1 MAGGYISLVLS
12 ESNVNTANNTSVVTA
27 ELYYYGNGVSWSNDR
42 QPYRIVIDGTAYSGR
57 SSFSTSTSAQ
67 LLGTASKTVTHND
80 NGAKTVAVSASFATD
95 VSLGT
100 LTTSRNITLTTI
112 SRLSSLSV
120 GNGTLGIAQTLTI
133 SEPTSSNNHKIKYTC
148 GSEEGYILGSAS
160 ATSTSNIVR
169 WTPPVSLAA
178 QNTKGTSVAATIT
191 LYTFNSNGA
200 SVGSK
205 SYSITLAI
213 PASVKPT
220 LTIDVS
226 DPTGYKDTYGNYVQG
241 KSKIK
246 VIPTATIAQGASIV
260 EYEYVIGGTQYKGDT
275 VETSA
280 ISQSG
285 SITVKVKATDTRGR
299 YAEVEQTVT
308 VLAYSAPSLEITRV
322 ERTNAV
328 GVPKKDGAYLTAYF
342 NASIISLSSL
352 NKATLKVKTKKKT
365 DASWG
370 TETTIVSEVS
380 DYSVT
385 GGEYTFVADTASSYD
400 IMMTLSDSFNVPVQ
414 RTATGSS
421 CTKVFSVF
429 SEGKGFAVGKVAE
442 KENTFEVGWDTD
454 LRRALNVDGN
464 LSIGGAVYD
473 SFNTLIGNGLATYTG
488 TGGDAI
494 DPNTTNE
501 HLIVTNKNTPMGG
514 TYLMYIFTAFHET
527 KSGVRAQFAF
537 PYNHIG
543 SMYHRYYA
551 DGAWSEWR
559 RHINADEL
567 GDYIVEQGTS
577 GIWTYRKWNSGIG
590 EYWGREQSFT
600 LETGWHKSPAAPF
613 TIVNLEKSVATVTNW
628 YGTDNNRGA
637 RSNIITVGG
646 LYEDGS
652 ISIYDRNYNGTLG
665 TGYRAYYYDV
675 KAYWK

>member
-1 MAGGYISLVLS
+1 MAGGYISLELS

-27 ELYYYGNGVSWSNDR
+27 KLYYYGNGVSWSNDR
-42 QPYRIVIDGTAYSGR
+42 QPYRIIIDGTAYSGT

-80 NGAKTVAVSASFATD
+80 NGAKTVAVSASFTTG

-133 SEPTSSNNHKIKYTC
+133 SEPTSSNNHKITYTC
-148 GSEEGYILGSAS
+148 GSKEGYILGSAS
-160 ATSTSNIVR
+160 ATSTSNSVR

-191 LYTFNSNGA
+191 LYTYNGNGA
-200 SVGSK
+200 YVGSK

-299 YAEVEQTVT
+299 YAEVEQIVT

-322 ERTNAV
+322 ERTDAV
-328 GVPKKDGAYLTAYF
+328 GEPKKDGTFLTVYF

-352 NKATLKVKTKKKT
+352 NKATLKVKKKKKT
-365 DASWG
+365 DTSW
-370 TETTIVSEVS
+370 TPETAIVSEVS

-385 GGEYTFVADTASSYD
+385 GGKYTFMAAPASSYD
-400 IMMTLSDSFNVPVQ
+400 VMMTLSDSFNVPVQ

-442 KENTFEVGWDTD
+442 KENTFEVGWNAQFNNDV
-454 LRRALNVDGN
+454 NINEVN
-464 LSIGGAVYD
+464 FKPSD
-473 SFNTLIGNGLATYTG
+473 SFKEHWAAILNGETPSGTNPLLDLIHPVGSIYWSTNITSPETLFGGTWEQIKDTFILAAGDSYSAG
-488 TGGDAI
+488 STGGEA
-494 DPNTTNE
+494 
-501 HLIVTNKNTPMGG
+501 
-514 TYLMYIFTAFHET
+514 
-527 KSGVRAQFAF
+527 
-537 PYNHIG
+537 NHTLTI
-543 SMYHRYYA
+543 
-551 DGAWSEWR
+551 
-559 RHINADEL
+559 DEL
-567 GDYIVEQGTS
+567 PSHRHYLKYGNVYIGYLNSNAAQSNNNALYKYNVSRGDALY
-577 GIWTYRKWNSGIG
+577 G
-590 EYWGREQSFT
+590 E
-600 LETGWHKSPAAPF
+600 
-613 TIVNLEKSVATVTNW
+613 
-628 YGTDNNRGA
+628 D
-637 RSNIITVGG
+637 VGG
-646 LYEDGS
+646 GKAHNNMPPYLV
-652 ISIYDRNYNGTLG
+652 
-665 TGYRAYYYDV
+665 AYC
-675 KAYWK
+675 WKRTA

>member
-1 MAGGYISLVLS
+1 MAGGYISLELS

-27 ELYYYGNGVSWSNDR
+27 NLYYYGNGVSWSNDR

-80 NGAKTVAVSASFATD
+80 NGAKTVSVSASFATD

-133 SEPTSSNNHKIKYTC
+133 SEPTSSNNHKITYTC
-148 GSEEGYILGSAS
+148 GSIEGYILGSAS
-160 ATSTSNIVR
+160 ATSTSNSVS
-169 WTPPVSLAA
+169 WTPPVPLAK

-191 LYTFNSNGA
+191 LYTYNGNGA
-200 SVGSK
+200 YVGSK

-213 PASVKPT
+213 PEKVKPT

-246 VIPTATIAQGASIV
+246 VIPTAKIAQGASIV

-299 YAEVEQTVT
+299 YAEVEQIVT

-322 ERTNAV
+322 ERTDSS
-328 GVPKKDGAYLTAYF
+328 GVSNKNGAYLTAYF

-365 DASWG
+365 NTSWG
-370 TETTIVSEVS
+370 TEATIVSEVS

-385 GGEYTFVADTASSYD
+385 GGEYTFAADTASSYD

-442 KENTFEVGWDTD
+442 KENTFEVGWNAQFNNDVNINEVNFKPSDSFKEHWAAILNGETPSGTNPLLDLIHPVGSIYWSTNITSPETLFGGTWEQIKDTFILAAGDSYSAGSTGGEANHTLVTNEIPAHYHNVREYGNSTCVYTNSKSTSTSGNIFVKKLTGENGYLSSVSDTD
-454 LRRALNVDGN
+454 IYRLR
-464 LSIGGAVYD
+464 
-473 SFNTLIGNGLATYTG
+473 
-488 TGGDAI
+488 
-494 DPNTTNE
+494 
-501 HLIVTNKNTPMGG
+501 
-514 TYLMYIFTAFHET
+514 TA
-527 KSGVRAQFAF
+527 
-537 PYNHIG
+537 
-543 SMYHRYYA
+543 
-551 DGAWSEWR
+551 D
-559 RHINADEL
+559 
-567 GDYIVEQGTS
+567 
-577 GIWTYRKWNSGIG
+577 
-590 EYWGREQSFT
+590 
-600 LETGWHKSPAAPF
+600 
-613 TIVNLEKSVATVTNW
+613 
-628 YGTDNNRGA
+628 
-637 RSNIITVGG
+637 VGG
-646 LYEDGS
+646 GKAHNNMPPYLV
-652 ISIYDRNYNGTLG
+652 
-665 TGYRAYYYDV
+665 AYC
-675 KAYWK
+675 WKRTA

>member
-1 MAGGYISLVLS
+1 MAGGYISLALS

-27 ELYYYGNGVSWSNDR
+27 KLYYYGNGVSWSNDR
-42 QPYRIVIDGTAYSGR
+42 QPYRIVIDGTTYSGR

-80 NGAKTVAVSASFATD
+80 NGAKTVTVSASFATD

-100 LTTSRNITLTTI
+100 LTTSGNITLTTI

-120 GNGTLGIAQTLTI
+120 SNGTLGIAQTLTI

-148 GSEEGYILGSAS
+148 GSKEGYILGSAS
-160 ATSTSNIVR
+160 ATSTSNSVR
-169 WTPPVSLAA
+169 WTPPISLAA

-191 LYTFNSNGA
+191 LYTFNGNGA

-246 VIPTATIAQGASIV
+246 VIPTATIAQGAPIV

-299 YAEVEQTVT
+299 YAEVEQIVT

-322 ERTNAV
+322 ERTDSS
-328 GVPKKDGAYLTAYF
+328 GVSSKNGAYLTVYF

-365 DASWG
+365 NTSWG
-370 TETTIVSEVS
+370 TEATIASEVS

-385 GGEYTFVADTASSYD
+385 GGNYTFAADTASSYD
-400 IMMTLSDSFNVPVQ
+400 VMMTLSDSFNVPVQ

-442 KENTFEVGWDTD
+442 KENTFEVGWNAQFNNDV
-454 LRRALNVDGN
+454 NINEVN
-464 LSIGGAVYD
+464 FKPSD
-473 SFNTLIGNGLATYTG
+473 SFKEHWAAILNGETPSGTNPLLDLIHPVGSIYWSTKITSPETLFGGTWEQIKDTFILAAGDSYSAG
-488 TGGDAI
+488 STGGEANHTLTIDELPSHRHYLKYGSVYIGYLNSNAAQSNGNALYKYNVSRGDALYGE
-494 DPNTTNE
+494 D
-501 HLIVTNKNTPMGG
+501 MGG
-514 TYLMYIFTAFHET
+514 NQPHNNMPPYLVAYCWKRTA
-527 KSGVRAQFAF
+527 
-537 PYNHIG
+537 
-543 SMYHRYYA
+543 
-551 DGAWSEWR
+551 
-559 RHINADEL
+559 
-567 GDYIVEQGTS
+567 
-577 GIWTYRKWNSGIG
+577 
-590 EYWGREQSFT
+590 
-600 LETGWHKSPAAPF
+600 
-613 TIVNLEKSVATVTNW
+613 
-628 YGTDNNRGA
+628 
-637 RSNIITVGG
+637 
-646 LYEDGS
+646 
-652 ISIYDRNYNGTLG
+652 
-665 TGYRAYYYDV
+665 
-675 KAYWK
+675 

>member
-1 MAGGYISLVLS
+1 MAGGYISLALS

-27 ELYYYGNGVSWSNDR
+27 KLYYYGNGVSWSNDR
-42 QPYRIVIDGTAYSGR
+42 QPYRIVIDGTTYSGT

-80 NGAKTVAVSASFATD
+80 NGAKTVTVSASFATD

-100 LTTSRNITLTTI
+100 LTTSGNITLTTI

-133 SEPTSSNNHKIKYTC
+133 SEPTSSNNHKITYTC
-148 GSEEGYILGSAS
+148 GSIEGYILGSAS
-160 ATSTSNIVR
+160 ATSTSNSVS
-169 WTPPVSLAA
+169 WTPPVPLAK

-191 LYTFNSNGA
+191 LYTYNGNGVY
-200 SVGSK
+200 VGSK

-213 PASVKPT
+213 PEKVKPT

-226 DPTGYKDTYGNYVQG
+226 DPTGYKDTYGNYIQG

-299 YAEVEQTVT
+299 YAEVEQIVT

-322 ERTNAV
+322 ERTDSS
-328 GVPKKDGAYLTAYF
+328 GVPRKDGAYLTAYF

-365 DASWG
+365 NASWG
-370 TETTIVSEVS
+370 TEATIVSEVS

-385 GGEYTFVADTASSYD
+385 GGNYTFAADTASSYD
-400 IMMTLSDSFNVPVQ
+400 VMMTLSDSFNVPVQ
-414 RTATGSS
+414 RMATGSS

-442 KENTFEVGWDTD
+442 KENTFEVGWNAQFNNDV
-454 LRRALNVDGN
+454 NINEVN
-464 LSIGGAVYD
+464 FKPSD
-473 SFNTLIGNGLATYTG
+473 SFKEHWAAILNGETPSGTNPLLDLIHPVGSIYWSTNITSPETLFGGTWEQIKDTFILAAGDSYSAG
-488 TGGDAI
+488 STGGEANHTLTINELPSHRHYLKYGNVYIGYLNSNAAQSNNNALYKYNVSRGDA
-494 DPNTTNE
+494 
-501 HLIVTNKNTPMGG
+501 L
-514 TYLMYIFTAFHET
+514 Y
-527 KSGVRAQFAF
+527 
-537 PYNHIG
+537 
-543 SMYHRYYA
+543 
-551 DGAWSEWR
+551 
-559 RHINADEL
+559 
-567 GDYIVEQGTS
+567 
-577 GIWTYRKWNSGIG
+577 G
-590 EYWGREQSFT
+590 E
-600 LETGWHKSPAAPF
+600 
-613 TIVNLEKSVATVTNW
+613 
-628 YGTDNNRGA
+628 D
-637 RSNIITVGG
+637 VGG
-646 LYEDGS
+646 GKAHNNMPPYLV
-652 ISIYDRNYNGTLG
+652 
-665 TGYRAYYYDV
+665 AYC
-675 KAYWK
+675 WKRTA

>member
-1 MAGGYISLVLS
+1 MAGGYISLELS
-12 ESNVNTANNTSVVTA
+12 ESNVDTANNTSVVTA
-27 ELYYYGNGVSWSNDR
+27 KLYYYGNGVSWSNDR
-42 QPYRIVIDGTAYSGR
+42 QPYSIVIDGTTYSGR

-80 NGAKTVAVSASFATD
+80 NGAKTVSVSASFATD

-133 SEPTSSNNHKIKYTC
+133 SEPTSSNNHKITYTC
-148 GSEEGYILGSAS
+148 GSIEGYILGSAS
-160 ATSTSNIVR
+160 ATSTSNSVR

-178 QNTKGTSVAATIT
+178 QNTKGTSVTATIT
-191 LYTFNSNGA
+191 LYTYNGNGA
-200 SVGSK
+200 YVGSK

-246 VIPTATIAQGASIV
+246 VIPTAKIAQGASIV

-299 YAEVEQTVT
+299 YAEVEQIVT

-322 ERTNAV
+322 ERTDSS
-328 GVPKKDGAYLTAYF
+328 GVSNKNGAYLTAYF

-365 DASWG
+365 NTSWG
-370 TETTIVSEVS
+370 TEATIVSEVS

-385 GGEYTFVADTASSYD
+385 GGEYTFAADTASSYD
-400 IMMTLSDSFNVPVQ
+400 VMMTLSDSFNVPVQ

-442 KENTFEVGWDTD
+442 KENTFEVGWDAQFNND
-454 LRRALNVDGN
+454 VNINEVN
-464 LSIGGAVYD
+464 FKPSD
-473 SFNTLIGNGLATYTG
+473 SFKEHWAAILNGETPSGTNPLLDLIHPVGSIYWSTNITSPETLFGGTWEQIKDTFILAAGDSYSAG
-488 TGGDAI
+488 STGGEA
-494 DPNTTNE
+494 
-501 HLIVTNKNTPMGG
+501 
-514 TYLMYIFTAFHET
+514 
-527 KSGVRAQFAF
+527 
-537 PYNHIG
+537 NHTLTI
-543 SMYHRYYA
+543 
-551 DGAWSEWR
+551 
-559 RHINADEL
+559 DEL
-567 GDYIVEQGTS
+567 PSHRHYLKYGNVYIG
-577 GIWTYRKWNSGIG
+577 YLNSNAAQSNNQALYKYNVSREDALYG
-590 EYWGREQSFT
+590 E
-600 LETGWHKSPAAPF
+600 
-613 TIVNLEKSVATVTNW
+613 
-628 YGTDNNRGA
+628 D
-637 RSNIITVGG
+637 VGG
-646 LYEDGS
+646 GKAHNNMPPYLV
-652 ISIYDRNYNGTLG
+652 
-665 TGYRAYYYDV
+665 AYC
-675 KAYWK
+675 WKRTA

>member
-1 MAGGYISLVLS
+1 MAGGYISLALS

-27 ELYYYGNGVSWSNDR
+27 KLYYYGNGVSWSNDR
-42 QPYRIVIDGTAYSGR
+42 QPYRIVIDGTTYSGT

-80 NGAKTVAVSASFATD
+80 NGAKTVTVSASFATD

-100 LTTSRNITLTTI
+100 LTTSGNITLTTI

-160 ATSTSNIVR
+160 ATSTSNSVR

-191 LYTFNSNGA
+191 LYTYNGNGA
-200 SVGSK
+200 YVGSK

-299 YAEVEQTVT
+299 YAEVEQIIT

-322 ERTNAV
+322 ERTDSS
-328 GVPKKDGAYLTAYF
+328 GVSSKNGAYLTAYF

-365 DASWG
+365 NTSWG
-370 TETTIVSEVS
+370 TEATIASEVS

-385 GGEYTFVADTASSYD
+385 GGNYTFAADTASSYD

-442 KENTFEVGWDTD
+442 KENTFEVGWNAQFNNDVNINEVNFKPSDSFKEHWAAILNGETPSGTNPLLDLIHPVGSIYWSTNITSPETLFGGTWEQIKDTFILAAGDSYSAGSTGGEANHTLVTNEIPAHYHNMREYGNTFYMYTNSKSTSTSGNIFVKKLTGENGFLSSASDTD
-454 LRRALNVDGN
+454 
-464 LSIGGAVYD
+464 
-473 SFNTLIGNGLATYTG
+473 
-488 TGGDAI
+488 
-494 DPNTTNE
+494 
-501 HLIVTNKNTPMGG
+501 
-514 TYLMYIFTAFHET
+514 
-527 KSGVRAQFAF
+527 
-537 PYNHIG
+537 
-543 SMYHRYYA
+543 
-551 DGAWSEWR
+551 
-559 RHINADEL
+559 
-567 GDYIVEQGTS
+567 
-577 GIWTYRKWNSGIG
+577 TYRL
-590 EYWGREQSFT
+590 R
-600 LETGWHKSPAAPF
+600 
-613 TIVNLEKSVATVTNW
+613 TN
-628 YGTDNNRGA
+628 D
-637 RSNIITVGG
+637 VGG
-646 LYEDGS
+646 GKAHNNMPPYLV
-652 ISIYDRNYNGTLG
+652 
-665 TGYRAYYYDV
+665 AYC
-675 KAYWK
+675 WKRTA

>member
-1 MAGGYISLVLS
+1 MAGGYISLELS

-27 ELYYYGNGVSWSNDR
+27 NLYYYGNGVSWSNDR
-42 QPYRIVIDGTAYSGR
+42 QPYRIIIDGTAYSGR

-80 NGAKTVAVSASFATD
+80 NGAKTVSVSASFATD

-133 SEPTSSNNHKIKYTC
+133 SEPTSSNNHKITYTC
-148 GSEEGYILGSAS
+148 GSIEGYILGSAS
-160 ATSTSNIVR
+160 ATSTSNSVS
-169 WTPPVSLAA
+169 WKPPVPLAK

-191 LYTFNSNGA
+191 LYTYNGNGVY
-200 SVGSK
+200 VGSK

-213 PASVKPT
+213 PESVKPT

-246 VIPTATIAQGASIV
+246 VTPTAKIAQGASIV
-260 EYEYVIGGTQYKGDT
+260 EYEYVIGGTQYKGNT

-299 YAEVEQTVT
+299 YAEVEQIVT

-322 ERTNAV
+322 ERTDSS
-328 GVPKKDGAYLTAYF
+328 GVPRKDGAYLTAYF

-365 DASWG
+365 NVSWG
-370 TETTIVSEVS
+370 TEATIVSEVS

-385 GGEYTFVADTASSYD
+385 GGEYTFAADTASSYD

-442 KENTFEVGWDTD
+442 KENTFEVGWDAQFNND
-454 LRRALNVDGN
+454 VNINEVN
-464 LSIGGAVYD
+464 FKPSD
-473 SFNTLIGNGLATYTG
+473 SFKEHWAAILNGETPSGTNPLLDLIHPVGSIYWSTNITSPETLFGGTWEQIKDTFILAAGDSYSAG
-488 TGGDAI
+488 STGGEA
-494 DPNTTNE
+494 
-501 HLIVTNKNTPMGG
+501 
-514 TYLMYIFTAFHET
+514 
-527 KSGVRAQFAF
+527 
-537 PYNHIG
+537 NHTLTI
-543 SMYHRYYA
+543 
-551 DGAWSEWR
+551 
-559 RHINADEL
+559 DEL
-567 GDYIVEQGTS
+567 PSHRHYLKYGNVYIGYLNSNAAQSNNNALYKYNVSRGDALY
-577 GIWTYRKWNSGIG
+577 G
-590 EYWGREQSFT
+590 E
-600 LETGWHKSPAAPF
+600 
-613 TIVNLEKSVATVTNW
+613 
-628 YGTDNNRGA
+628 D
-637 RSNIITVGG
+637 VGG
-646 LYEDGS
+646 GKAHNNMPPYLV
-652 ISIYDRNYNGTLG
+652 
-665 TGYRAYYYDV
+665 AYC
-675 KAYWK
+675 WKRTA

>member
-1 MAGGYISLVLS
+1 MAGGYISLELS

-27 ELYYYGNGVSWSNDR
+27 NLYYYGNGVSWSNDR
-42 QPYRIVIDGTAYSGR
+42 QPYRIIIDGTAYSGR

-80 NGAKTVAVSASFATD
+80 NGAKTVSVSASFATD

-133 SEPTSSNNHKIKYTC
+133 SEPTSSNNHKITYTC
-148 GSEEGYILGSAS
+148 GSIEGYILGSAS
-160 ATSTSNIVR
+160 ATSTSNSVS
-169 WTPPVSLAA
+169 WKPPVSLAK

-191 LYTFNSNGA
+191 LYTYNGNGVY
-200 SVGSK
+200 VGSK
-205 SYSITLAI
+205 SYSITLTI

-299 YAEVEQTVT
+299 YAEVEQIVT

-322 ERTNAV
+322 ERTDSS
-328 GVPKKDGAYLTAYF
+328 GVSSKDGKFLTVYF

-352 NKATLKVKTKKKT
+352 NKATLKVKKKKKT
-365 DASWG
+365 DTSWIP
-370 TETTIVSEVS
+370 EVTIVSEVS

-385 GGEYTFVADTASSYD
+385 GGKYTFLAAPTSSYD
-400 IMMTLSDSFNVPVQ
+400 VMMTLSDSFNVPVQ

-421 CTKVFSVF
+421 CTKIFSVF

-442 KENTFEVGWDTD
+442 KENTFEVGWNAQFNNDV
-454 LRRALNVDGN
+454 NINEVN
-464 LSIGGAVYD
+464 FKPSD
-473 SFNTLIGNGLATYTG
+473 SFKEHWAAILNGETPSGTNPLLDLIHPVGSIYWSTNITSPETLFGGTWEQIKDTFILAAGDSYSAG
-488 TGGDAI
+488 STGGEA
-494 DPNTTNE
+494 
-501 HLIVTNKNTPMGG
+501 
-514 TYLMYIFTAFHET
+514 
-527 KSGVRAQFAF
+527 
-537 PYNHIG
+537 NHTLTI
-543 SMYHRYYA
+543 
-551 DGAWSEWR
+551 
-559 RHINADEL
+559 DEL
-567 GDYIVEQGTS
+567 PSHRHYLKYGNVYIGYLNSNAAQSNNNALYKYNVSRGDALY
-577 GIWTYRKWNSGIG
+577 G
-590 EYWGREQSFT
+590 E
-600 LETGWHKSPAAPF
+600 
-613 TIVNLEKSVATVTNW
+613 
-628 YGTDNNRGA
+628 D
-637 RSNIITVGG
+637 VGG
-646 LYEDGS
+646 GKAHNNMPPYLV
-652 ISIYDRNYNGTLG
+652 
-665 TGYRAYYYDV
+665 AYC
-675 KAYWK
+675 WKRTA

>member
-27 ELYYYGNGVSWSNDR
+27 KLYYYGNGVSWSNDR
-42 QPYRIVIDGTAYSGR
+42 QPYRIIIDGTTYSGT

-80 NGAKTVAVSASFATD
+80 NGAKTVTVSASFATD

-100 LTTSRNITLTTI
+100 LTTSSNITLTTI

-133 SEPTSSNNHKIKYTC
+133 SEPTSSNNHKITYTC
-148 GSEEGYILGSAS
+148 GSKEGYILGSAS
-160 ATSTSNIVR
+160 ATSTSNSVR
-169 WTPPVSLAA
+169 WTPPISLAA
-178 QNTKGTSVAATIT
+178 QNTKGTSVTATIT
-191 LYTFNSNGA
+191 LYTYNGNGA
-200 SVGSK
+200 YVGSK

-226 DPTGYKDTYGNYVQG
+226 DPTGYKETYGNYVQG

-299 YAEVEQTVT
+299 YAEVEQIVT

-328 GVPKKDGAYLTAYF
+328 GEPKKDGTYLTVYF

-352 NKATLKVKTKKKT
+352 NKATLKVKKKKKT
-365 DASWG
+365 DTSWIP
-370 TETTIVSEVS
+370 EVTIVSEVS
-380 DYSVT
+380 DYSTT
-385 GGEYTFVADTASSYD
+385 GGKYTFIADPASSYD
-400 IMMTLSDSFNVPVQ
+400 VMMTLSDSFNVPVQ

-442 KENTFEVGWDTD
+442 KENTFEVGWDAQFNND
-454 LRRALNVDGN
+454 VNINEVN
-464 LSIGGAVYD
+464 FKPSD
-473 SFNTLIGNGLATYTG
+473 SFKEHWAAILNGETPSGTNPLLDLIHPVGSIYWSTNITSPETLFGGTWEQIKDTFILAAGDSYSAG
-488 TGGDAI
+488 STGGEA
-494 DPNTTNE
+494 
-501 HLIVTNKNTPMGG
+501 
-514 TYLMYIFTAFHET
+514 
-527 KSGVRAQFAF
+527 
-537 PYNHIG
+537 NHTLTI
-543 SMYHRYYA
+543 
-551 DGAWSEWR
+551 
-559 RHINADEL
+559 DEL
-567 GDYIVEQGTS
+567 PSHRHYLKYGNVYIGYLNSNAAQSNNNALYKYNVSRGDALY
-577 GIWTYRKWNSGIG
+577 G
-590 EYWGREQSFT
+590 E
-600 LETGWHKSPAAPF
+600 
-613 TIVNLEKSVATVTNW
+613 
-628 YGTDNNRGA
+628 D
-637 RSNIITVGG
+637 VGG
-646 LYEDGS
+646 GKAHNNMPPYLV
-652 ISIYDRNYNGTLG
+652 
-665 TGYRAYYYDV
+665 AYC
-675 KAYWK
+675 WKRTA

>member
-27 ELYYYGNGVSWSNDR
+27 NLYYYGNGVSWSNDR
-42 QPYRIVIDGTAYSGR
+42 QPYRIVIDGTTYSGT

-80 NGAKTVAVSASFATD
+80 NGAKTVTVSASFATD

-100 LTTSRNITLTTI
+100 LTTSSNITLTTI

-148 GSEEGYILGSAS
+148 GSKEGYILGSSS
-160 ATSTSNIVR
+160 ATSTSNSVS
-169 WTPPVSLAA
+169 WKPPLFLAA

-191 LYTFNSNGA
+191 LYTYNGNGA
-200 SVGSK
+200 YVGSK

-226 DPTGYKDTYGNYVQG
+226 DPTGYKETYGNYVQG

-299 YAEVEQTVT
+299 YAEVEQIFT

-322 ERTNAV
+322 ERTDSS
-328 GVPKKDGAYLTAYF
+328 GVSNKNGAYLTAYF

-365 DASWG
+365 NTSWG
-370 TETTIVSEVS
+370 AEVTIASEVS

-385 GGEYTFVADTASSYD
+385 GGKYTFAADTASSYD
-400 IMMTLSDSFNVPVQ
+400 VMMTLSDSFNVPVQ
-414 RTATGSS
+414 RMAAGSS

-442 KENTFEVGWDTD
+442 KENTFEVGWNAQFNNDV
-454 LRRALNVDGN
+454 NINEVN
-464 LSIGGAVYD
+464 FKPSD
-473 SFNTLIGNGLATYTG
+473 SFKEHWAAILNGETPSGTNPLLDLIHPVGSIYWSTNITSPETLFGGTWEQIKDTFILAAGDSYSAG
-488 TGGDAI
+488 STGGEANHTLTIDELPSHRHRLKYGNVYIGYLNSNAAQSNGNALYKYNVSREDALYGE
-494 DPNTTNE
+494 D
-501 HLIVTNKNTPMGG
+501 MGG
-514 TYLMYIFTAFHET
+514 NQPHNNMPPYLVAYCWKRTA
-527 KSGVRAQFAF
+527 
-537 PYNHIG
+537 
-543 SMYHRYYA
+543 
-551 DGAWSEWR
+551 
-559 RHINADEL
+559 
-567 GDYIVEQGTS
+567 
-577 GIWTYRKWNSGIG
+577 
-590 EYWGREQSFT
+590 
-600 LETGWHKSPAAPF
+600 
-613 TIVNLEKSVATVTNW
+613 
-628 YGTDNNRGA
+628 
-637 RSNIITVGG
+637 
-646 LYEDGS
+646 
-652 ISIYDRNYNGTLG
+652 
-665 TGYRAYYYDV
+665 
-675 KAYWK
+675 

>member
-1 MAGGYISLVLS
+1 MAGGYISLALS

-27 ELYYYGNGVSWSNDR
+27 KLYYYGNGVSWSNDR
-42 QPYRIVIDGTAYSGR
+42 QPYRIIIDGTTYSGT

-80 NGAKTVAVSASFATD
+80 NGAKTVTVSASFATD

-100 LTTSRNITLTTI
+100 LTTSSNITLTTI

-160 ATSTSNIVR
+160 ATSTSNSVS
-169 WTPPVSLAA
+169 WTPPISLAA

-191 LYTFNSNGA
+191 LYTFNGNGA

-285 SITVKVKATDTRGR
+285 SITVKVKATDARGR
-299 YAEVEQTVT
+299 YAEVEQIVT

-322 ERTNAV
+322 ERTDSS
-328 GVPKKDGAYLTAYF
+328 GVSNKNGAYLTAYF

-352 NKATLKVKTKKKT
+352 NKATLKVKTTKKT
-365 DASWG
+365 NASWG
-370 TETTIVSEVS
+370 TEATIVSEVS

-385 GGEYTFVADTASSYD
+385 GGEYTFAADTASSYD
-400 IMMTLSDSFNVPVQ
+400 VMMTLSDSFNAPVQ

-442 KENTFEVGWDTD
+442 KENTFEVGWDAQFNND
-454 LRRALNVDGN
+454 VNINEVN
-464 LSIGGAVYD
+464 FKPSD
-473 SFNTLIGNGLATYTG
+473 SFKEHWAAILNGETPSGTNPLLDLIHPVGSIYWSTNITSPETLFGGTWEQIKDTFVLAAGDSYSAG
-488 TGGDAI
+488 STGGEANHTLTIDELPSHRHCLKYGNVYIGYLNSNAAQSNGNALYKYNVSREDALYGE
-494 DPNTTNE
+494 D
-501 HLIVTNKNTPMGG
+501 MGG
-514 TYLMYIFTAFHET
+514 NQPHNNMPPYLVAYCWKRTA
-527 KSGVRAQFAF
+527 
-537 PYNHIG
+537 
-543 SMYHRYYA
+543 
-551 DGAWSEWR
+551 
-559 RHINADEL
+559 
-567 GDYIVEQGTS
+567 
-577 GIWTYRKWNSGIG
+577 
-590 EYWGREQSFT
+590 
-600 LETGWHKSPAAPF
+600 
-613 TIVNLEKSVATVTNW
+613 
-628 YGTDNNRGA
+628 
-637 RSNIITVGG
+637 
-646 LYEDGS
+646 
-652 ISIYDRNYNGTLG
+652 
-665 TGYRAYYYDV
+665 
-675 KAYWK
+675 

>member
-1 MAGGYISLVLS
+1 MAGGYISLALS

-27 ELYYYGNGVSWSNDR
+27 KLYYYGNGVSWSGYQ
-42 QPYRIVIDGTAYSGR
+42 QPYRIVIDGTTYSGT

-80 NGAKTVAVSASFATD
+80 NGAKTVTVSASFATD

-100 LTTSRNITLTTI
+100 LTTSSNITLTTI

-133 SEPTSSNNHKIKYTC
+133 SEPTSSNNHKITYTC
-148 GSEEGYILGSAS
+148 GSKEGYILGSAS
-160 ATSTSNIVR
+160 ATSTSNSVR
-169 WTPPVSLAA
+169 WTPPISLAA
-178 QNTKGTSVAATIT
+178 QNTKGTSVTATIT
-191 LYTFNSNGA
+191 LYTYNGNGA
-200 SVGSK
+200 YVGSK
-205 SYSITLAI
+205 SYSIILAI

-299 YAEVEQTVT
+299 YAEVEQIIT

-322 ERTNAV
+322 ERTDSS
-328 GVPKKDGAYLTAYF
+328 GVSNKNGAYLTAYF

-365 DASWG
+365 NTSWG
-370 TETTIVSEVS
+370 TEATIVSEVS

-385 GGEYTFVADTASSYD
+385 GGNYTFAADTASSYD
-400 IMMTLSDSFNVPVQ
+400 VMMTLSDSFNVPVQ

-442 KENTFEVGWDTD
+442 KENTFEVGWDAQFNNDVNINEVNFKPSDTFKEHWAAILNGETPSGTNPLLD
-454 LRRALNVDGN
+454 LIHPVG
-464 LSIGGAVYD
+464 SIYWSTNITSPETLFGGTWEQIKDTFILAAGD
-473 SFNTLIGNGLATYTG
+473 SYSAGS
-488 TGGDAI
+488 TGGEA
-494 DPNTTNE
+494 THTLVTNE
-501 HLIVTNKNTPMGG
+501 IPAHYHNIREYGNTSNMYTNS
-514 TYLMYIFTAFHET
+514 
-527 KSGVRAQFAF
+527 KS
-537 PYNHIG
+537 I
-543 SMYHRYYA
+543 S
-551 DGAWSEWR
+551 
-559 RHINADEL
+559 
-567 GDYIVEQGTS
+567 TS
-577 GIWTYRKWNSGIG
+577 GNIYVRTLSAAGGYLSSVSDTDTYRL
-590 EYWGREQSFT
+590 RT
-600 LETGWHKSPAAPF
+600 A
-613 TIVNLEKSVATVTNW
+613 
-628 YGTDNNRGA
+628 D
-637 RSNIITVGG
+637 VGG
-646 LYEDGS
+646 GKAHNNMPPYLV
-652 ISIYDRNYNGTLG
+652 
-665 TGYRAYYYDV
+665 AYC
-675 KAYWK
+675 WKRTA

>member
-1 MAGGYISLVLS
+1 MAGGYISLELS

-27 ELYYYGNGVSWSNDR
+27 KLYYYGNGVSWSNDR
-42 QPYRIVIDGTAYSGR
+42 QPYRIVIDGTTYSGT

-80 NGAKTVAVSASFATD
+80 NGAKTVSVSASFATD

-133 SEPTSSNNHKIKYTC
+133 SEPTSSNNHKITYTC

-160 ATSTSNIVR
+160 ATSTSNSVS

-191 LYTFNSNGA
+191 LYTYNGNGVY
-200 SVGSK
+200 VGSK

-213 PASVKPT
+213 PEKVKPT

-246 VIPTATIAQGASIV
+246 VIPTVTIAQGASIV

-299 YAEVEQTVT
+299 YAEVEQIVT

-322 ERTNAV
+322 ERTDSS
-328 GVPKKDGAYLTAYF
+328 GVPRKDGAYLTAYF

-365 DASWG
+365 NTSWG
-370 TETTIVSEVS
+370 TEVTIASEVS

-385 GGEYTFVADTASSYD
+385 GGNYTFAADTASSYD
-400 IMMTLSDSFNVPVQ
+400 VMMTLSDSFNVPVQ

-442 KENTFEVGWDTD
+442 KENTFEVGWNAQFNNDV
-454 LRRALNVDGN
+454 NINEVN
-464 LSIGGAVYD
+464 FKPSD
-473 SFNTLIGNGLATYTG
+473 SFKEHWAAILNGETPSGTNPLLDLIHPVGSIYWSTNITSPETLFGGTWEQIKDTFILAAGDSYSAG
-488 TGGDAI
+488 STGGEA
-494 DPNTTNE
+494 
-501 HLIVTNKNTPMGG
+501 
-514 TYLMYIFTAFHET
+514 
-527 KSGVRAQFAF
+527 
-537 PYNHIG
+537 NHTLTI
-543 SMYHRYYA
+543 
-551 DGAWSEWR
+551 
-559 RHINADEL
+559 DEL
-567 GDYIVEQGTS
+567 PSHRHYLKYGNVYIG
-577 GIWTYRKWNSGIG
+577 YLNSDAAKSNGNALYKYNVSREDALYG
-590 EYWGREQSFT
+590 EDRGGNQPHNNMPPY
-600 LETGWHKSPAAPF
+600 L
-613 TIVNLEKSVATVTNW
+613 VA
-628 YGTDNNRGA
+628 YC
-637 RSNIITVGG
+637 
-646 LYEDGS
+646 
-652 ISIYDRNYNGTLG
+652 
-665 TGYRAYYYDV
+665 
-675 KAYWK
+675 WKRTA

>member
-1 MAGGYISLVLS
+1 MAGGYISLALS

-27 ELYYYGNGVSWSNDR
+27 KLYYYGNGVSWSNDR
-42 QPYRIVIDGTAYSGR
+42 QPYRIIIDGTTYSGT

-80 NGAKTVAVSASFATD
+80 NGAKTVTVSASFATD

-100 LTTSRNITLTTI
+100 LTTSGNITLTTI

-133 SEPTSSNNHKIKYTC
+133 SEPTSSNNHKITYTC
-148 GSEEGYILGSAS
+148 GSKEGYILGSAS
-160 ATSTSNIVR
+160 ATSTSNSVR
-169 WTPPVSLAA
+169 WTPPISLAA
-178 QNTKGTSVAATIT
+178 QNTKGTSVTATIT
-191 LYTFNSNGA
+191 LYTYNGNGA
-200 SVGSK
+200 YVGSK

-226 DPTGYKDTYGNYVQG
+226 DPTGYKETYGNYVQG

-299 YAEVEQTVT
+299 YAEVEQIVT

-322 ERTNAV
+322 ERTDSS
-328 GVPKKDGAYLTAYF
+328 GVSNKNGAYLTAYF

-365 DASWG
+365 NTSWG
-370 TETTIVSEVS
+370 TEVTIASEVS

-385 GGEYTFVADTASSYD
+385 GGNYTFAADTASSYD
-400 IMMTLSDSFNVPVQ
+400 VMMTLSDSFNVPVQ

-421 CTKVFSVF
+421 CTKVLSVF

-442 KENTFEVGWDTD
+442 KENTFEVGWNAQFNNDV
-454 LRRALNVDGN
+454 NINEVN
-464 LSIGGAVYD
+464 FKPSD
-473 SFNTLIGNGLATYTG
+473 SFKEHWAAILNGETPSGTNPLLDLIHPVGSIYWSTNITSPETLFGGTWEQIKDTFILAAGDSYSAG
-488 TGGDAI
+488 STGGEANHTLTIDELPSHRHYLKYGNVYIGYLNSNAAQSNNNALYKYNVSREDALYGE
-494 DPNTTNE
+494 D
-501 HLIVTNKNTPMGG
+501 MGG
-514 TYLMYIFTAFHET
+514 NQPHNNMPPYLVAYCWKRTA
-527 KSGVRAQFAF
+527 
-537 PYNHIG
+537 
-543 SMYHRYYA
+543 
-551 DGAWSEWR
+551 
-559 RHINADEL
+559 
-567 GDYIVEQGTS
+567 
-577 GIWTYRKWNSGIG
+577 
-590 EYWGREQSFT
+590 
-600 LETGWHKSPAAPF
+600 
-613 TIVNLEKSVATVTNW
+613 
-628 YGTDNNRGA
+628 
-637 RSNIITVGG
+637 
-646 LYEDGS
+646 
-652 ISIYDRNYNGTLG
+652 
-665 TGYRAYYYDV
+665 
-675 KAYWK
+675 

>member
-1 MAGGYISLVLS
+1 MAGGYISLALS

-27 ELYYYGNGVSWSNDR
+27 KLYYYGNGVSWSNDR
-42 QPYRIVIDGTAYSGR
+42 QPYRIIIDGTTYSGT

-80 NGAKTVAVSASFATD
+80 NGAKTVTVSASFATD

-100 LTTSRNITLTTI
+100 LTTSSNITLTTI

-133 SEPTSSNNHKIKYTC
+133 SEPTSSNNHKITYTC
-148 GSEEGYILGSAS
+148 GSIEGYILGSAS
-160 ATSTSNIVR
+160 ATSTSNSVR

-191 LYTFNSNGA
+191 LYTYNGNGA
-200 SVGSK
+200 YVGSK

-285 SITVKVKATDTRGR
+285 SITIKVKATDTRGR
-299 YAEVEQTVT
+299 YAEVEQIVT

-322 ERTNAV
+322 ERTDSS
-328 GVPKKDGAYLTAYF
+328 GVSNKNSAYLTVYF

-352 NKATLKVKTKKKT
+352 NKATLKVKKKKKT
-365 DASWG
+365 DTSWIP
-370 TETTIVSEVS
+370 EVTIVSEVS

-385 GGEYTFVADTASSYD
+385 GGKYTFIADPASSYD
-400 IMMTLSDSFNVPVQ
+400 VMMTLSDSFNVPVQ

-442 KENTFEVGWDTD
+442 KENTFEVGWNAQFNNDVNINEVNFKPSDSFKEHWAAILNGETPSGTNPLLDLIHPVGSIYWSTNITSPETLFGGTWEQIKDTFILAAGDSYSAGSTGGEANHTLVTNEIPAHYHNMREYGNTFYMYTNSKSTSTSGNIFVKKLIGENGYLSSVSDTD
-454 LRRALNVDGN
+454 
-464 LSIGGAVYD
+464 
-473 SFNTLIGNGLATYTG
+473 
-488 TGGDAI
+488 
-494 DPNTTNE
+494 
-501 HLIVTNKNTPMGG
+501 
-514 TYLMYIFTAFHET
+514 
-527 KSGVRAQFAF
+527 
-537 PYNHIG
+537 
-543 SMYHRYYA
+543 
-551 DGAWSEWR
+551 
-559 RHINADEL
+559 
-567 GDYIVEQGTS
+567 
-577 GIWTYRKWNSGIG
+577 TYRL
-590 EYWGREQSFT
+590 R
-600 LETGWHKSPAAPF
+600 
-613 TIVNLEKSVATVTNW
+613 TN
-628 YGTDNNRGA
+628 D
-637 RSNIITVGG
+637 VGG
-646 LYEDGS
+646 GKAHNNMPPYLV
-652 ISIYDRNYNGTLG
+652 
-665 TGYRAYYYDV
+665 AYC
-675 KAYWK
+675 WKRTA

>member
-1 MAGGYISLVLS
+1 MAGGYISLELS

-27 ELYYYGNGVSWSNDR
+27 NLYYYGNGVSWSNDR
-42 QPYRIVIDGTAYSGR
+42 QPYRIIIDGTAYSGR

-80 NGAKTVAVSASFATD
+80 NGAKTVSVSASFATD

-133 SEPTSSNNHKIKYTC
+133 SEPTSSNNHKITYTC
-148 GSEEGYILGSAS
+148 GSIEGYILGSAS
-160 ATSTSNIVR
+160 ATSTSNSVS
-169 WTPPVSLAA
+169 WKPPVSLAK

-191 LYTFNSNGA
+191 LYTYNGNGVY
-200 SVGSK
+200 VGSK

-299 YAEVEQTVT
+299 YAEVEQIVT

-322 ERTNAV
+322 ERTDSS
-328 GVPKKDGAYLTAYF
+328 GVPRKDGAYLTAYF

-365 DASWG
+365 NASWG
-370 TETTIVSEVS
+370 TEVTIVSEVS

-385 GGEYTFVADTASSYD
+385 GGNYTFAADTTSSYD
-400 IMMTLSDSFNVPVQ
+400 VMMTLSDSFNVPVQ

-442 KENTFEVGWDTD
+442 KENTFEVGWNAQFNNDVNINEVNFKPSDSFKEHWAAILNGETPSGTNPLLDLIHPVGSIYWSTNITSPETLFGGTWEQIKDTFILAAGDSYSAGSTGGEANHTLVTNEIPAHYHNMREYGNTFYMYTNSKSTSTSGNIFVRTLSAAGGYLSSVSDTD
-454 LRRALNVDGN
+454 
-464 LSIGGAVYD
+464 
-473 SFNTLIGNGLATYTG
+473 
-488 TGGDAI
+488 
-494 DPNTTNE
+494 
-501 HLIVTNKNTPMGG
+501 
-514 TYLMYIFTAFHET
+514 
-527 KSGVRAQFAF
+527 
-537 PYNHIG
+537 
-543 SMYHRYYA
+543 
-551 DGAWSEWR
+551 
-559 RHINADEL
+559 
-567 GDYIVEQGTS
+567 
-577 GIWTYRKWNSGIG
+577 TYRL
-590 EYWGREQSFT
+590 R
-600 LETGWHKSPAAPF
+600 
-613 TIVNLEKSVATVTNW
+613 TN
-628 YGTDNNRGA
+628 D
-637 RSNIITVGG
+637 VGG
-646 LYEDGS
+646 GKAHNNMPPYLV
-652 ISIYDRNYNGTLG
+652 
-665 TGYRAYYYDV
+665 AYC
-675 KAYWK
+675 WKRTA

>member
-27 ELYYYGNGVSWSNDR
+27 NLYYYGNGVSWSNDR
-42 QPYRIVIDGTAYSGR
+42 QPYRIIIDGTAYSGT

-80 NGAKTVAVSASFATD
+80 NGAKTVSVSASFTTG

-133 SEPTSSNNHKIKYTC
+133 SEPTSSNNHKITYTC
-148 GSEEGYILGSAS
+148 GSIEGYILGSAS
-160 ATSTSNIVR
+160 ATSTSNSVR

-191 LYTFNSNGA
+191 LYTYNGNGA
-200 SVGSK
+200 YVGSK

-246 VIPTATIAQGASIV
+246 VMPKATIAQGASIV

-299 YAEVEQTVT
+299 YAEVEQIVT

-322 ERTNAV
+322 ERTDAA
-328 GVPKKDGAYLTAYF
+328 GEPKKDGTYLTVYF

-352 NKATLKVKTKKKT
+352 NKATLKVKKKKKT
-365 DASWG
+365 DTSWIP
-370 TETTIVSEVS
+370 EVTIVSEVS

-385 GGEYTFVADTASSYD
+385 GGKYTFIADPASSYD
-400 IMMTLSDSFNVPVQ
+400 VMMTLSDSFNVLVQ

-442 KENTFEVGWDTD
+442 KENTFEVGWDAQFNND
-454 LRRALNVDGN
+454 VNINEVN
-464 LSIGGAVYD
+464 FKPSD
-473 SFNTLIGNGLATYTG
+473 SFKEHWAAILNGETPSGTNPLLDLIHPVGSIYWSTNITSPETLFGGTWEQIKDTFILAAGDSYSAG
-488 TGGDAI
+488 STGGEA
-494 DPNTTNE
+494 
-501 HLIVTNKNTPMGG
+501 
-514 TYLMYIFTAFHET
+514 
-527 KSGVRAQFAF
+527 
-537 PYNHIG
+537 NHTLTI
-543 SMYHRYYA
+543 
-551 DGAWSEWR
+551 
-559 RHINADEL
+559 DEL
-567 GDYIVEQGTS
+567 PSHRHYLKYGNVYIG
-577 GIWTYRKWNSGIG
+577 YLNSNAAQSNNNALYKYNVSREDALYG
-590 EYWGREQSFT
+590 EDRGGNQPHNNMPPY
-600 LETGWHKSPAAPF
+600 L
-613 TIVNLEKSVATVTNW
+613 VA
-628 YGTDNNRGA
+628 YC
-637 RSNIITVGG
+637 
-646 LYEDGS
+646 
-652 ISIYDRNYNGTLG
+652 
-665 TGYRAYYYDV
+665 
-675 KAYWK
+675 WKRTA

>member
-1 MAGGYISLVLS
+1 MAGGYISLELS

-27 ELYYYGNGVSWSNDR
+27 NLYYYGNGVSWSNDR
-42 QPYRIVIDGTAYSGR
+42 QPYSIIIDGTAYSGR

-80 NGAKTVAVSASFATD
+80 NGAKTVSVSASFATD

-133 SEPTSSNNHKIKYTC
+133 SEPTSSNNHKITYTC
-148 GSEEGYILGSAS
+148 GSIEGYILGSAS
-160 ATSTSNIVR
+160 ETSTSNSVS
-169 WTPPVSLAA
+169 WTPPVPLAK

-191 LYTFNSNGA
+191 LYTYNGNGVY
-200 SVGSK
+200 VGSK

-213 PASVKPT
+213 PEKVKPT

-246 VIPTATIAQGASIV
+246 VIPTAKIAQGASIV
-260 EYEYVIGGTQYKGDT
+260 EYEYVVGGTQYKGDT

-299 YAEVEQTVT
+299 YAEVEQIVT

-322 ERTNAV
+322 ERTDSS
-328 GVPKKDGAYLTAYF
+328 GVPRKDGAYLTAYF

-365 DASWG
+365 NTLWG
-370 TETTIVSEVS
+370 TEATIVSEVS

-385 GGEYTFVADTASSYD
+385 GGNYTFAADTASSYD
-400 IMMTLSDSFNVPVQ
+400 VMMTLSDSFNVPVQ
-414 RTATGSS
+414 RMATGSS

-442 KENTFEVGWDTD
+442 KENTFEVGWNAQFNNDLNINEVNFKPSDSFKEHWAAILNGETPSGTNPLLDLIHPVGSIYWSTNITSPETLFGGTWEQIKDTFILAAGDSYSAGSTGGEANHTLVTNEIPAHYHNMREYGNTFYMYTNSKSTSTSGNIFVKKLTGENGFLSSASDTD
-454 LRRALNVDGN
+454 
-464 LSIGGAVYD
+464 
-473 SFNTLIGNGLATYTG
+473 
-488 TGGDAI
+488 
-494 DPNTTNE
+494 
-501 HLIVTNKNTPMGG
+501 
-514 TYLMYIFTAFHET
+514 
-527 KSGVRAQFAF
+527 
-537 PYNHIG
+537 
-543 SMYHRYYA
+543 
-551 DGAWSEWR
+551 
-559 RHINADEL
+559 
-567 GDYIVEQGTS
+567 
-577 GIWTYRKWNSGIG
+577 TYRL
-590 EYWGREQSFT
+590 R
-600 LETGWHKSPAAPF
+600 
-613 TIVNLEKSVATVTNW
+613 TN
-628 YGTDNNRGA
+628 D
-637 RSNIITVGG
+637 VGG
-646 LYEDGS
+646 GKAHNNMPPYLV
-652 ISIYDRNYNGTLG
+652 
-665 TGYRAYYYDV
+665 AYC
-675 KAYWK
+675 WKRTA

>member
-27 ELYYYGNGVSWSNDR
+27 KLYYYGNGVSWSNDR
-42 QPYRIVIDGTAYSGR
+42 QPYRIIIDGTTYSGT

-80 NGAKTVAVSASFATD
+80 NGAKTVTVSASFATD

-100 LTTSRNITLTTI
+100 LTTSGNITLTTI

-160 ATSTSNIVR
+160 ATSTSNSVS
-169 WTPPVSLAA
+169 WTPPISLAA

-191 LYTFNSNGA
+191 LYTFNGNGA

-226 DPTGYKDTYGNYVQG
+226 DPTGYKNTYGNYVQG

-299 YAEVEQTVT
+299 YAEVEQIVT

-322 ERTNAV
+322 ERTDSS
-328 GVPKKDGAYLTAYF
+328 GVSNKNGAYLTAYF

-365 DASWG
+365 NTSWG
-370 TETTIVSEVS
+370 TEVTIASEVS

-385 GGEYTFVADTASSYD
+385 GGNYTFAADTASSYD
-400 IMMTLSDSFNVPVQ
+400 VMMTLSDSFNVPVQ

-442 KENTFEVGWDTD
+442 KENTFEVGWNAQFNNDV
-454 LRRALNVDGN
+454 NINEVN
-464 LSIGGAVYD
+464 FKPSD
-473 SFNTLIGNGLATYTG
+473 SFKEHWAAILNGETPSGTNPLLDLIHPVGSIYWSTNITSPETLFGGTWEQIKDTFILAAGDSYSAG
-488 TGGDAI
+488 STGGEANHTLTIDELPSHRHYLKYGNVYIGYLNSNAAQSNGNALYKYNVSRGDALHGE
-494 DPNTTNE
+494 D
-501 HLIVTNKNTPMGG
+501 VGG
-514 TYLMYIFTAFHET
+514 GKAHNNMQPYTA
-527 KSGVRAQFAF
+527 VNR
-537 PYNHIG
+537 
-543 SMYHRYYA
+543 
-551 DGAWSEWR
+551 WR
-559 RHINADEL
+559 R
-567 GDYIVEQGTS
+567 
-577 GIWTYRKWNSGIG
+577 
-590 EYWGREQSFT
+590 
-600 LETGWHKSPAAPF
+600 
-613 TIVNLEKSVATVTNW
+613 
-628 YGTDNNRGA
+628 
-637 RSNIITVGG
+637 
-646 LYEDGS
+646 
-652 ISIYDRNYNGTLG
+652 IS
-665 TGYRAYYYDV
+665 
-675 KAYWK
+675 

>member
-27 ELYYYGNGVSWSNDR
+27 NLYYYGNGVSWSNDR
-42 QPYRIVIDGTAYSGR
+42 QPYRIIIDGTAYSGR

-80 NGAKTVAVSASFATD
+80 NGAKTVTVSASFATD

-100 LTTSRNITLTTI
+100 LTTSSNITLTTI

-120 GNGTLGIAQTLTI
+120 GNGTLEIAQTLTI
-133 SEPTSSNNHKIKYTC
+133 NEPTSSNNHKITYTC
-148 GSEEGYILGSAS
+148 GSKEGYILGSAS
-160 ATSTSNIVR
+160 ATSTSNSVR
-169 WTPPVSLAA
+169 WTPPISLAA
-178 QNTKGTSVAATIT
+178 QNTKGTSVTATIT
-191 LYTFNSNGA
+191 LYTYNGNGA
-200 SVGSK
+200 YVGSK

-299 YAEVEQTVT
+299 YAEVEQIVT

-322 ERTNAV
+322 ERTDSS
-328 GVPKKDGAYLTAYF
+328 GVSNKNGAYLTAYF

-365 DASWG
+365 NASWG
-370 TETTIVSEVS
+370 TEATIVSEVS

-385 GGEYTFVADTASSYD
+385 GGNYTFAADTASSYD
-400 IMMTLSDSFNVPVQ
+400 VMMTLSDSFNVPVQ

-442 KENTFEVGWDTD
+442 KENTFEVGWNAQFNNDV
-454 LRRALNVDGN
+454 NINEVN
-464 LSIGGAVYD
+464 FKPSD
-473 SFNTLIGNGLATYTG
+473 SFKEHWAAILNGETPSGTNPLLDLIHPVGSIYWSTNITSPETLFGGTWEQIKDTFILAAGDSYSAG
-488 TGGDAI
+488 STGGEA
-494 DPNTTNE
+494 
-501 HLIVTNKNTPMGG
+501 
-514 TYLMYIFTAFHET
+514 
-527 KSGVRAQFAF
+527 
-537 PYNHIG
+537 NHTLTI
-543 SMYHRYYA
+543 
-551 DGAWSEWR
+551 
-559 RHINADEL
+559 DEL
-567 GDYIVEQGTS
+567 PSHRHYLKYGNVYIG
-577 GIWTYRKWNSGIG
+577 YLNSNAAKSNNQALYKYNVSREDALYG
-590 EYWGREQSFT
+590 EDRGGNQPHNNMPPY
-600 LETGWHKSPAAPF
+600 L
-613 TIVNLEKSVATVTNW
+613 VA
-628 YGTDNNRGA
+628 YC
-637 RSNIITVGG
+637 
-646 LYEDGS
+646 
-652 ISIYDRNYNGTLG
+652 
-665 TGYRAYYYDV
+665 
-675 KAYWK
+675 WKRTA

>member
-27 ELYYYGNGVSWSNDR
+27 NLYYYGNGVSWSNDR
-42 QPYRIVIDGTAYSGR
+42 QPYTIIIDGTAYSGR

-148 GSEEGYILGSAS
+148 GSIEGYILGSAS
-160 ATSTSNIVR
+160 ATSTSNSVR
-169 WTPPVSLAA
+169 WTPPISLAA

-191 LYTFNSNGA
+191 LYTFNGSGA

-246 VIPTATIAQGASIV
+246 VIPTAKIAQGASIV

-299 YAEVEQTVT
+299 YAEVEQIVT

-322 ERTNAV
+322 ERTDSS
-328 GVPKKDGAYLTAYF
+328 GVPRKDGAYLTAYF

-370 TETTIVSEVS
+370 TEATIVSEVS

-385 GGEYTFVADTASSYD
+385 GGNYTFAADTASSYD

-442 KENTFEVGWDTD
+442 KENTFEVGWNAQFNNDVNINEVNFKPSDSFKEHWAAILNGETPSGTNPLLDLIHPVGSIYWSTNITSPETLFGGTWEQIKDTFILAAGDSYSAGSTGGEANHTLVTNEIPAHYHNMREYGNTFYMYTNSKSTSTSGNIFVKKLTGENGFLSSASDTD
-454 LRRALNVDGN
+454 
-464 LSIGGAVYD
+464 
-473 SFNTLIGNGLATYTG
+473 
-488 TGGDAI
+488 
-494 DPNTTNE
+494 
-501 HLIVTNKNTPMGG
+501 
-514 TYLMYIFTAFHET
+514 
-527 KSGVRAQFAF
+527 
-537 PYNHIG
+537 
-543 SMYHRYYA
+543 
-551 DGAWSEWR
+551 
-559 RHINADEL
+559 
-567 GDYIVEQGTS
+567 
-577 GIWTYRKWNSGIG
+577 TYRL
-590 EYWGREQSFT
+590 R
-600 LETGWHKSPAAPF
+600 
-613 TIVNLEKSVATVTNW
+613 TN
-628 YGTDNNRGA
+628 D
-637 RSNIITVGG
+637 VGG
-646 LYEDGS
+646 GKAHNNMPPYLV
-652 ISIYDRNYNGTLG
+652 
-665 TGYRAYYYDV
+665 AYC
-675 KAYWK
+675 WKRTA

>member
-27 ELYYYGNGVSWSNDR
+27 KLYYYGNGVSWSNDR
-42 QPYRIVIDGTAYSGR
+42 QPYRIIIDGTTYSGT

-80 NGAKTVAVSASFATD
+80 NGAKTVTVSASFATD

-100 LTTSRNITLTTI
+100 LTTSSNITLTTI

-133 SEPTSSNNHKIKYTC
+133 SEPTSSNNHKITYTC
-148 GSEEGYILGSAS
+148 GSIEGYILGSAS
-160 ATSTSNIVR
+160 ATSTSNSVR

-191 LYTFNSNGA
+191 LYTYNGNGA
-200 SVGSK
+200 YVGSK

-260 EYEYVIGGTQYKGDT
+260 EYEYIIGGTQYKGDT

-299 YAEVEQTVT
+299 YAEVEQIVT

-322 ERTNAV
+322 ERTDSS
-328 GVPKKDGAYLTAYF
+328 GVSNKNGAYLTAYF

-365 DASWG
+365 NASWG
-370 TETTIVSEVS
+370 TEVTIVSEVS

-385 GGEYTFVADTASSYD
+385 GGEYTFAADTASSYD
-400 IMMTLSDSFNVPVQ
+400 VMMTLSDSFNVPVQ

-442 KENTFEVGWDTD
+442 KENTFEVGWNAQFNNDV
-454 LRRALNVDGN
+454 NINEVN
-464 LSIGGAVYD
+464 FKPSD
-473 SFNTLIGNGLATYTG
+473 SFKEHWAAILNGETPSGTNPLLDLIHPIGSIYWSTNITSPETLFGGTWEQIKDTFILAAGDSYSAG
-488 TGGDAI
+488 STGGEA
-494 DPNTTNE
+494 
-501 HLIVTNKNTPMGG
+501 
-514 TYLMYIFTAFHET
+514 
-527 KSGVRAQFAF
+527 
-537 PYNHIG
+537 NHTLTI
-543 SMYHRYYA
+543 
-551 DGAWSEWR
+551 
-559 RHINADEL
+559 DEL
-567 GDYIVEQGTS
+567 PSHRHYLKYGNVYIG
-577 GIWTYRKWNSGIG
+577 YLNSNAAQSNNQALYKYNVSREDALYG
-590 EYWGREQSFT
+590 E
-600 LETGWHKSPAAPF
+600 
-613 TIVNLEKSVATVTNW
+613 
-628 YGTDNNRGA
+628 D
-637 RSNIITVGG
+637 VGG
-646 LYEDGS
+646 GKAHNNMPPYLV
-652 ISIYDRNYNGTLG
+652 
-665 TGYRAYYYDV
+665 AYC
-675 KAYWK
+675 WKRTA

>member
-1 MAGGYISLVLS
+1 MAGGYISLALS

-27 ELYYYGNGVSWSNDR
+27 KLYYYGNGVSWSNDR
-42 QPYRIVIDGTAYSGR
+42 QPYRIVIDGTTYSGT

-80 NGAKTVAVSASFATD
+80 NGAKTVTVSASFATD

-100 LTTSRNITLTTI
+100 LTTSGNITLTTI

-148 GSEEGYILGSAS
+148 GSKEGYILGSAS
-160 ATSTSNIVR
+160 ATSTSNSVR
-169 WTPPVSLAA
+169 WTPPISLAA

-191 LYTFNSNGA
+191 LYTFNGNGV

-285 SITVKVKATDTRGR
+285 NITVKVKATDTRGR
-299 YAEVEQTVT
+299 YAEVEQIVT

-322 ERTNAV
+322 ERTDSS
-328 GVPKKDGAYLTAYF
+328 GVSNKNGAYLTAYF
-342 NASIISLSSL
+342 NSSIISLSSL

-365 DASWG
+365 NTSWG
-370 TETTIVSEVS
+370 TEVTIASEVS

-385 GGEYTFVADTASSYD
+385 GGNYTFAADTASSYD
-400 IMMTLSDSFNVPVQ
+400 VMMTLSDSFNVPVQ

-442 KENTFEVGWDTD
+442 KENTFEVGWNAQFNNDVNINEVNFKPSDSFKEHWAAILNGETPSGTNPLLDLIHPVGSIYWSTNITSPETLFGGTWEQIKDTFILAAGDSYSAGSTGGEANHTLVTNEIPAHYHNMREYGNTFYMYTNSKSTSTSGNIFVKKLTGENGFLSSVSDTD
-454 LRRALNVDGN
+454 
-464 LSIGGAVYD
+464 
-473 SFNTLIGNGLATYTG
+473 
-488 TGGDAI
+488 
-494 DPNTTNE
+494 
-501 HLIVTNKNTPMGG
+501 
-514 TYLMYIFTAFHET
+514 
-527 KSGVRAQFAF
+527 
-537 PYNHIG
+537 
-543 SMYHRYYA
+543 
-551 DGAWSEWR
+551 
-559 RHINADEL
+559 
-567 GDYIVEQGTS
+567 
-577 GIWTYRKWNSGIG
+577 TYRL
-590 EYWGREQSFT
+590 R
-600 LETGWHKSPAAPF
+600 
-613 TIVNLEKSVATVTNW
+613 TN
-628 YGTDNNRGA
+628 D
-637 RSNIITVGG
+637 VGG
-646 LYEDGS
+646 GKAHNNMPPYLV
-652 ISIYDRNYNGTLG
+652 
-665 TGYRAYYYDV
+665 AYC
-675 KAYWK
+675 WKRTA

>member
-1 MAGGYISLVLS
+1 MAGGYISLALS

-27 ELYYYGNGVSWSNDR
+27 KLYYYGNGVSWSNDR
-42 QPYRIVIDGTAYSGR
+42 QPYRIVIDGTTYSGT

-80 NGAKTVAVSASFATD
+80 NGAKTVTVSASFATD

-100 LTTSRNITLTTI
+100 LTTSGNITLTTI

-133 SEPTSSNNHKIKYTC
+133 SEPTSSNNHKITYTC
-148 GSEEGYILGSAS
+148 GSIEGYILGSAS
-160 ATSTSNIVR
+160 ATSTSNSVS
-169 WTPPVSLAA
+169 WTPPVPLAK

-191 LYTFNSNGA
+191 LYTYNGNGVY
-200 SVGSK
+200 VGSK

-213 PASVKPT
+213 PEKVKPT

-226 DPTGYKDTYGNYVQG
+226 DPTGYKDTYGNYIQG

-299 YAEVEQTVT
+299 YAEVEQIVT

-322 ERTNAV
+322 ERTDSS
-328 GVPKKDGAYLTAYF
+328 GVPRKDGAYLTAYF

-365 DASWG
+365 NASWG
-370 TETTIVSEVS
+370 TEATIVSEVS

-385 GGEYTFVADTASSYD
+385 GGEYTFAADTASSYD
-400 IMMTLSDSFNVPVQ
+400 VMMTLLDSFNVPVQ
-414 RTATGSS
+414 RMATGSS

-442 KENTFEVGWDTD
+442 KENTFEVGWNAQFNNDV
-454 LRRALNVDGN
+454 NINEVN
-464 LSIGGAVYD
+464 FKPSD
-473 SFNTLIGNGLATYTG
+473 SFKEHWAAILNGETPSGTNPLLDLIHPVGSIYWSTNITSPETLFGGTWEQIKDTFILAAGDSYSAG
-488 TGGDAI
+488 STGGEANHTLTINELPSHRHYLKYGNVYIGYLNSNAAQSNNNALYKYNVSRGDA
-494 DPNTTNE
+494 
-501 HLIVTNKNTPMGG
+501 L
-514 TYLMYIFTAFHET
+514 Y
-527 KSGVRAQFAF
+527 
-537 PYNHIG
+537 
-543 SMYHRYYA
+543 
-551 DGAWSEWR
+551 
-559 RHINADEL
+559 
-567 GDYIVEQGTS
+567 
-577 GIWTYRKWNSGIG
+577 G
-590 EYWGREQSFT
+590 E
-600 LETGWHKSPAAPF
+600 
-613 TIVNLEKSVATVTNW
+613 
-628 YGTDNNRGA
+628 D
-637 RSNIITVGG
+637 VGG
-646 LYEDGS
+646 GKAHNNMPPYLV
-652 ISIYDRNYNGTLG
+652 
-665 TGYRAYYYDV
+665 AYC
-675 KAYWK
+675 WKRTA

>member
-1 MAGGYISLVLS
+1 MAGGYISLELS

-27 ELYYYGNGVSWSNDR
+27 NLYYYGNGVSWSNDR
-42 QPYRIVIDGTAYSGR
+42 QPYRIIIDGTAYSGR

-80 NGAKTVAVSASFATD
+80 NGAKTVSVSASFATD

-133 SEPTSSNNHKIKYTC
+133 SEPTSSNNHKITYTC
-148 GSEEGYILGSAS
+148 GSIEGYILGSAS
-160 ATSTSNIVR
+160 ATSTSNSVS
-169 WTPPVSLAA
+169 WKPPVPLAK

-191 LYTFNSNGA
+191 LYTYNGNGVY
-200 SVGSK
+200 VGSK

-299 YAEVEQTVT
+299 YAEVEQIVT

-322 ERTNAV
+322 ERTDSS
-328 GVPKKDGAYLTAYF
+328 GVSSKDGKFLTVYF

-352 NKATLKVKTKKKT
+352 NKATLKVKKKKKT
-365 DASWG
+365 DTSWIP
-370 TETTIVSEVS
+370 EVTIVSEVS

-385 GGEYTFVADTASSYD
+385 GGKYTFLAAPTSSYD
-400 IMMTLSDSFNVPVQ
+400 VMMTLSDSFNVPVQ

-421 CTKVFSVF
+421 CTKIFSVF

-442 KENTFEVGWDTD
+442 KENTFEVGWNAQFNNDV
-454 LRRALNVDGN
+454 NINEVN
-464 LSIGGAVYD
+464 FKPSD
-473 SFNTLIGNGLATYTG
+473 SFKEHWAAILNGETPSGTNPLLDLIHPVGSIYWSTNITSPETLFGGTWEQIKDTFILAAGDSYSAG
-488 TGGDAI
+488 STGGEA
-494 DPNTTNE
+494 
-501 HLIVTNKNTPMGG
+501 
-514 TYLMYIFTAFHET
+514 
-527 KSGVRAQFAF
+527 
-537 PYNHIG
+537 NHTLTI
-543 SMYHRYYA
+543 
-551 DGAWSEWR
+551 
-559 RHINADEL
+559 DEL
-567 GDYIVEQGTS
+567 PSHRHYLKYGNVYIG
-577 GIWTYRKWNSGIG
+577 YLNSNAAQSNNQALYKYNVSREDALYG
-590 EYWGREQSFT
+590 E
-600 LETGWHKSPAAPF
+600 
-613 TIVNLEKSVATVTNW
+613 
-628 YGTDNNRGA
+628 D
-637 RSNIITVGG
+637 VGG
-646 LYEDGS
+646 GKAHNNMPPYLV
-652 ISIYDRNYNGTLG
+652 
-665 TGYRAYYYDV
+665 AYC
-675 KAYWK
+675 WKRTA

>member
-1 MAGGYISLVLS
+1 MAGGYISLELS

-27 ELYYYGNGVSWSNDR
+27 NLYYYGNGVSWSNDP
-42 QPYRIVIDGTAYSGR
+42 QPYSIVIDGTTYSGT

-80 NGAKTVAVSASFATD
+80 NGAKTVSVSASFTTG

-133 SEPTSSNNHKIKYTC
+133 SEPTSSNNHKITYTC
-148 GSEEGYILGSAS
+148 GSIEGYILGSAS
-160 ATSTSNIVR
+160 ATSTSNSVS
-169 WTPPVSLAA
+169 WTPPVPLAK

-191 LYTFNSNGA
+191 LYTYNGNGA
-200 SVGSK
+200 YVGSK

-246 VIPTATIAQGASIV
+246 VTPTAKIAQGASIV

-299 YAEVEQTVT
+299 YAEVEQIVT
-308 VLAYSAPSLEITRV
+308 VLAYSVPSLEITRV
-322 ERTNAV
+322 ERTDSS
-328 GVPKKDGAYLTAYF
+328 GVPRKDGAYLTAYF

-365 DASWG
+365 NTSWG
-370 TETTIVSEVS
+370 TEVTIASEVS

-385 GGEYTFVADTASSYD
+385 GGNYTFAADTASSYD
-400 IMMTLSDSFNVPVQ
+400 VMMTLSDSFNVPVQ

-442 KENTFEVGWDTD
+442 KENTFEVGWNAQFNNDV
-454 LRRALNVDGN
+454 NINEVN
-464 LSIGGAVYD
+464 FKPSD
-473 SFNTLIGNGLATYTG
+473 SFKEHWAAILNGETPSGTNPLLDLIHPVGSIYWSTNITSPETLFGGTWEQIKDTFILAAGDSYSAG
-488 TGGDAI
+488 STGGEA
-494 DPNTTNE
+494 
-501 HLIVTNKNTPMGG
+501 
-514 TYLMYIFTAFHET
+514 
-527 KSGVRAQFAF
+527 
-537 PYNHIG
+537 NHTLTI
-543 SMYHRYYA
+543 
-551 DGAWSEWR
+551 
-559 RHINADEL
+559 DEL
-567 GDYIVEQGTS
+567 PSHRHYLKYGNVYIG
-577 GIWTYRKWNSGIG
+577 YLNSNAVKSNSNALYKYNVSREDALYG
-590 EYWGREQSFT
+590 EDRGGNQPHNNMPPY
-600 LETGWHKSPAAPF
+600 L
-613 TIVNLEKSVATVTNW
+613 VA
-628 YGTDNNRGA
+628 YC
-637 RSNIITVGG
+637 
-646 LYEDGS
+646 
-652 ISIYDRNYNGTLG
+652 
-665 TGYRAYYYDV
+665 
-675 KAYWK
+675 WKRTA

>member
-27 ELYYYGNGVSWSNDR
+27 KLYYYGNGVSWSNDR
-42 QPYRIVIDGTAYSGR
+42 QPYRIIIDGTTYSGT

-80 NGAKTVAVSASFATD
+80 NGAKTVTVSASFATD

-100 LTTSRNITLTTI
+100 LTTSSNITLTTI

-133 SEPTSSNNHKIKYTC
+133 SEPTSSNNHKITYTC
-148 GSEEGYILGSAS
+148 GSKEGYILGSAS
-160 ATSTSNIVR
+160 ATSTSNSVR
-169 WTPPVSLAA
+169 WTPPISLAA
-178 QNTKGTSVAATIT
+178 QNTKGTSVTATIT
-191 LYTFNSNGA
+191 LYTYNGNGA
-200 SVGSK
+200 YVGSK

-299 YAEVEQTVT
+299 YAEVEQIVT

-328 GVPKKDGAYLTAYF
+328 GEPKKDGTYLTVYF

-352 NKATLKVKTKKKT
+352 NKATLKVKKKKKT
-365 DASWG
+365 DTSWIP
-370 TETTIVSEVS
+370 EVTIVSEVS
-380 DYSVT
+380 DYSTT
-385 GGEYTFVADTASSYD
+385 GGKYTFIADPASSYD
-400 IMMTLSDSFNVPVQ
+400 VMMTLSDSFNVPVQ

-442 KENTFEVGWDTD
+442 KENTFEVGWDAQFNND
-454 LRRALNVDGN
+454 VNINEVN
-464 LSIGGAVYD
+464 FKPSD
-473 SFNTLIGNGLATYTG
+473 SFKEHWAAILNGETPSGTNPLLDLIHPVGSIYWSTNITSPETLFGGTWEQIKDTFILAAGDSYSAG
-488 TGGDAI
+488 STGGEA
-494 DPNTTNE
+494 
-501 HLIVTNKNTPMGG
+501 
-514 TYLMYIFTAFHET
+514 
-527 KSGVRAQFAF
+527 
-537 PYNHIG
+537 NHTLTI
-543 SMYHRYYA
+543 
-551 DGAWSEWR
+551 
-559 RHINADEL
+559 DEL
-567 GDYIVEQGTS
+567 PSHRHYLKYGNVYIGYLNSNAAQSNNNALYKYNVSRGDALY
-577 GIWTYRKWNSGIG
+577 G
-590 EYWGREQSFT
+590 E
-600 LETGWHKSPAAPF
+600 
-613 TIVNLEKSVATVTNW
+613 
-628 YGTDNNRGA
+628 D
-637 RSNIITVGG
+637 VGG
-646 LYEDGS
+646 GKAHNNMPPYLV
-652 ISIYDRNYNGTLG
+652 
-665 TGYRAYYYDV
+665 AYC
-675 KAYWK
+675 WKRTA

>member
-1 MAGGYISLVLS
+1 MAGGYISLALS

-27 ELYYYGNGVSWSNDR
+27 KLYYYGNGVSWSNDR
-42 QPYRIVIDGTAYSGR
+42 QPYRIVIDGTTYSGT

-80 NGAKTVAVSASFATD
+80 NGAKTVTVSASFATD

-100 LTTSRNITLTTI
+100 LTTSGNITLTTI

-148 GSEEGYILGSAS
+148 GSKEGYILGSSS
-160 ATSTSNIVR
+160 ATSTSNSVS
-169 WTPPVSLAA
+169 WKPPLFLAA
-178 QNTKGTSVAATIT
+178 QNTKGTSVTATIT
-191 LYTFNSNGA
+191 LYTYNGNGA
-200 SVGSK
+200 YVGSK

-226 DPTGYKDTYGNYVQG
+226 DPTGYKDTYGDYVQG

-246 VIPTATIAQGASIV
+246 VIPTATIVQGASIV

-299 YAEVEQTVT
+299 YAEVEQIVT

-322 ERTNAV
+322 ERTDSS
-328 GVPKKDGAYLTAYF
+328 GVSNKNGAYLTAYF

-365 DASWG
+365 NASWG
-370 TETTIVSEVS
+370 TEATIVSEVS

-385 GGEYTFVADTASSYD
+385 GGNYTFAADTASSYD

-442 KENTFEVGWDTD
+442 KENTFEVGWNAQFNNDV
-454 LRRALNVDGN
+454 NINEVN
-464 LSIGGAVYD
+464 FKPSD
-473 SFNTLIGNGLATYTG
+473 SFKEHWAAILNGETPSGTNPLLDLIHPVGSIYWSTNITSPETLFGGTWEQIKDTFILAAGDSYSAG
-488 TGGDAI
+488 STGGEANHTLTIDELPSHRHRLKYGNVYIGYLNSNAAQSNGNALYKYNVSREDALYGE
-494 DPNTTNE
+494 D
-501 HLIVTNKNTPMGG
+501 MGG
-514 TYLMYIFTAFHET
+514 NQPHNNMPPYLVAYCWKRTA
-527 KSGVRAQFAF
+527 
-537 PYNHIG
+537 
-543 SMYHRYYA
+543 
-551 DGAWSEWR
+551 
-559 RHINADEL
+559 
-567 GDYIVEQGTS
+567 
-577 GIWTYRKWNSGIG
+577 
-590 EYWGREQSFT
+590 
-600 LETGWHKSPAAPF
+600 
-613 TIVNLEKSVATVTNW
+613 
-628 YGTDNNRGA
+628 
-637 RSNIITVGG
+637 
-646 LYEDGS
+646 
-652 ISIYDRNYNGTLG
+652 
-665 TGYRAYYYDV
+665 
-675 KAYWK
+675 

>member
-27 ELYYYGNGVSWSNDR
+27 KLYYYGNGVSWSNDR
-42 QPYRIVIDGTAYSGR
+42 QPYRIVIDGTTYSGT

-80 NGAKTVAVSASFATD
+80 NGAKTVTVSASFATD

-100 LTTSRNITLTTI
+100 LTTSSNITLTTI

-148 GSEEGYILGSAS
+148 GSKEGYILGSSS
-160 ATSTSNIVR
+160 ATSTSNSVS
-169 WTPPVSLAA
+169 WKPPLFLAA

-191 LYTFNSNGA
+191 LYTYNGNGA
-200 SVGSK
+200 YVGSK

-226 DPTGYKDTYGNYVQG
+226 DPTGYKDTYGNYIQG

-260 EYEYVIGGTQYKGDT
+260 EYEYVIGGTQYKGNT

-299 YAEVEQTVT
+299 YAEVEQIVT

-322 ERTNAV
+322 ERTDSS
-328 GVPKKDGAYLTAYF
+328 GVSNKNGAYLTAYF

-365 DASWG
+365 NTSWG
-370 TETTIVSEVS
+370 TEATIASEVS

-385 GGEYTFVADTASSYD
+385 GGKYTFAADTASSYD
-400 IMMTLSDSFNVPVQ
+400 VMMTLSDSFNVPVQ

-442 KENTFEVGWDTD
+442 KENTFEVGWNAQFNNDV
-454 LRRALNVDGN
+454 NINEVN
-464 LSIGGAVYD
+464 FKPSD
-473 SFNTLIGNGLATYTG
+473 SFKEHWAAILNGETPSGTNPLLDLIHPVGSIYWSTNITSPETLFGGTWEQIKDTFILAAGDSYSAG
-488 TGGDAI
+488 STGGEA
-494 DPNTTNE
+494 
-501 HLIVTNKNTPMGG
+501 
-514 TYLMYIFTAFHET
+514 
-527 KSGVRAQFAF
+527 
-537 PYNHIG
+537 NHTLTI
-543 SMYHRYYA
+543 
-551 DGAWSEWR
+551 
-559 RHINADEL
+559 DEL
-567 GDYIVEQGTS
+567 PSHRHYLKYGNVYIGYLNSNAAQSNGNALYKYNVSRGDALY
-577 GIWTYRKWNSGIG
+577 G
-590 EYWGREQSFT
+590 E
-600 LETGWHKSPAAPF
+600 
-613 TIVNLEKSVATVTNW
+613 
-628 YGTDNNRGA
+628 D
-637 RSNIITVGG
+637 VGG
-646 LYEDGS
+646 GKAHNNMPPYLV
-652 ISIYDRNYNGTLG
+652 
-665 TGYRAYYYDV
+665 AYC
-675 KAYWK
+675 WKRTA

>member
-1 MAGGYISLVLS
+1 MAGGYISLALS

-27 ELYYYGNGVSWSNDR
+27 KLYYYGNGVSWSNDR
-42 QPYRIVIDGTAYSGR
+42 QPYRIIIDGTTYSGT

-80 NGAKTVAVSASFATD
+80 NGAKTVTVSASFATD

-100 LTTSRNITLTTI
+100 LTTSSNITLTTI

-148 GSEEGYILGSAS
+148 GSKEGYILGSSS
-160 ATSTSNIVR
+160 ATSTSNSVS
-169 WTPPVSLAA
+169 WKPPLFLAA

-191 LYTFNSNGA
+191 LYTYNGNGA
-200 SVGSK
+200 YVGSK

-299 YAEVEQTVT
+299 YAEVEQIVT

-328 GVPKKDGAYLTAYF
+328 GEPKKDGTYLTVYF

-352 NKATLKVKTKKKT
+352 NKATLKVKKKKKT
-365 DASWG
+365 DTSWIP
-370 TETTIVSEVS
+370 EVTIVSEVS

-385 GGEYTFVADTASSYD
+385 GGKYTFVADPASSYD
-400 IMMTLSDSFNVPVQ
+400 VMMTLSDSFNVPVQ

-454 LRRALNVDGN
+454 F
-464 LSIGGAVYD
+464 GGAVYD
-473 SFNTLIGNGLATYTG
+473 RFNTLIGNGLATYTG
-488 TGGDAI
+488 TGDDAI
-494 DPNTTNE
+494 DANTTNE
-501 HLIVTNKNTPMGG
+501 HLIVTNKNTPMILPDLGPTGG

-527 KSGVRAQFAF
+527 KSDIRAQFAF
-537 PYNHIG
+537 PYNSIG

-567 GDYIVEQGTS
+567 GDYVVEQGKS
-577 GIWTYRKWNSGIG
+577 GIWTYRKWNSGLG
-590 EYWGREQSFT
+590 EYWGREEGFT
-600 LETGWHKSPAAPF
+600 LETGWHRSPAAPF
-613 TIVNLEKSVATVTNW
+613 TVVNLGDAVPTVTNW
-628 YGTDNNRGA
+628 YGSDDNRTA

-646 LYEDGS
+646 LYSDGS
-652 ISIYDRNYNGTLG
+652 ISVYDRNPNGTIG
-665 TGYRAYYYDV
+665 TGYRAYYYRV
-675 KAYWK
+675 SCRWK

>member
-1 MAGGYISLVLS
+1 MAGGYISLELS

-27 ELYYYGNGVSWSNDR
+27 KLYYYGNGVSWSNDR
-42 QPYRIVIDGTAYSGR
+42 QPYRIIIDGTTYSGT

-80 NGAKTVAVSASFATD
+80 NGAKTVTVSASFATD

-133 SEPTSSNNHKIKYTC
+133 SEPTSSNNHKITYTC
-148 GSEEGYILGSAS
+148 GSIEGYILGSAS
-160 ATSTSNIVR
+160 ATSTSNSVS
-169 WTPPVSLAA
+169 WTPPVPLAK

-191 LYTFNSNGA
+191 LYTYNGNGVY
-200 SVGSK
+200 VGSK

-213 PASVKPT
+213 PEKVKPT

-246 VIPTATIAQGASIV
+246 VIPTAKIAQGASIV
-260 EYEYVIGGTQYKGDT
+260 EYEYAIGGTQYKGDT

-299 YAEVEQTVT
+299 YAEVEQIVT

-322 ERTNAV
+322 ERTNAA
-328 GVPKKDGAYLTAYF
+328 GEPRKDGTYLTVYF

-352 NKATLKVKTKKKT
+352 NKATLKVKKKKKT
-365 DASWG
+365 DTSWIP
-370 TETTIVSEVS
+370 EVAIVSEVS

-385 GGEYTFVADTASSYD
+385 GEKYTFIADPASSYD
-400 IMMTLSDSFNVPVQ
+400 VMMTLSDSFNVPVQ

-442 KENTFEVGWDTD
+442 KENTFEVGWNAQFNNDV
-454 LRRALNVDGN
+454 NINEVN
-464 LSIGGAVYD
+464 FKPSD
-473 SFNTLIGNGLATYTG
+473 SFKEHWAAILNGETPSGTNPLLDLIHPVGSIYWSTNITSPETLFGGTWEQIKDTFILAAGDSYSAG
-488 TGGDAI
+488 STGGEA
-494 DPNTTNE
+494 
-501 HLIVTNKNTPMGG
+501 
-514 TYLMYIFTAFHET
+514 
-527 KSGVRAQFAF
+527 
-537 PYNHIG
+537 NHTLTI
-543 SMYHRYYA
+543 
-551 DGAWSEWR
+551 
-559 RHINADEL
+559 DEL
-567 GDYIVEQGTS
+567 PSHRHYLKYGNVYIG
-577 GIWTYRKWNSGIG
+577 YLNSNAAQSNNQALYKYNVSREDALYG
-590 EYWGREQSFT
+590 EDRGGNQPHNNMPPY
-600 LETGWHKSPAAPF
+600 L
-613 TIVNLEKSVATVTNW
+613 VA
-628 YGTDNNRGA
+628 YC
-637 RSNIITVGG
+637 
-646 LYEDGS
+646 
-652 ISIYDRNYNGTLG
+652 
-665 TGYRAYYYDV
+665 
-675 KAYWK
+675 WKRTA

>member
-27 ELYYYGNGVSWSNDR
+27 NLYYYGNGVSWSNDR
-42 QPYRIVIDGTAYSGR
+42 QPYTIIIDGTAYSGR

-100 LTTSRNITLTTI
+100 LTTSGNITLTTI

-148 GSEEGYILGSAS
+148 GSIEGYILGSAS
-160 ATSTSNIVR
+160 ATSTSNSVR

-191 LYTFNSNGA
+191 LYTYNGNGVY
-200 SVGSK
+200 VGSK

-299 YAEVEQTVT
+299 YAEVEQIVT

-322 ERTNAV
+322 ERTDSS
-328 GVPKKDGAYLTAYF
+328 GVPRKDGAYLTAYF

-365 DASWG
+365 NASWG
-370 TETTIVSEVS
+370 TEATIVSEVS

-385 GGEYTFVADTASSYD
+385 GGNYTFAADTASSYD

-442 KENTFEVGWDTD
+442 KENTFEVGWNAQFNNDV
-454 LRRALNVDGN
+454 NINEVN
-464 LSIGGAVYD
+464 FKPSD
-473 SFNTLIGNGLATYTG
+473 SFKEHWAAILNGETPSGTNPLLDLIHPVGSIYWSTNITSPETLFGGTWEQIKDTFILAAGDSYSAG
-488 TGGDAI
+488 STGGEA
-494 DPNTTNE
+494 
-501 HLIVTNKNTPMGG
+501 
-514 TYLMYIFTAFHET
+514 
-527 KSGVRAQFAF
+527 
-537 PYNHIG
+537 NHTLTI
-543 SMYHRYYA
+543 
-551 DGAWSEWR
+551 
-559 RHINADEL
+559 DEL
-567 GDYIVEQGTS
+567 PSHRHYLKYGNVYIG
-577 GIWTYRKWNSGIG
+577 YLNSNAAQSNNNALYKYNVSREDALYG
-590 EYWGREQSFT
+590 EDRGGNQPHNNMPPY
-600 LETGWHKSPAAPF
+600 L
-613 TIVNLEKSVATVTNW
+613 VA
-628 YGTDNNRGA
+628 YC
-637 RSNIITVGG
+637 
-646 LYEDGS
+646 
-652 ISIYDRNYNGTLG
+652 
-665 TGYRAYYYDV
+665 
-675 KAYWK
+675 WKRTA

>member
-1 MAGGYISLVLS
+1 MAGGYISLALS

-27 ELYYYGNGVSWSNDR
+27 KLYYYGNGVSWSNDR
-42 QPYRIVIDGTAYSGR
+42 QPYRIVIDGTTYSGT

-80 NGAKTVAVSASFATD
+80 NGAKTVTVSASFATD

-100 LTTSRNITLTTI
+100 LTTSSNITLTTI

-133 SEPTSSNNHKIKYTC
+133 SEPTSSNNHKITYTC
-148 GSEEGYILGSAS
+148 GSIEGYILGSAS
-160 ATSTSNIVR
+160 ATSTSNSVS
-169 WTPPVSLAA
+169 WKPPVSLAK
-178 QNTKGTSVAATIT
+178 QNTKGTSVTATIT
-191 LYTFNSNGA
+191 LYTYNGNGVY
-200 SVGSK
+200 VGSK

-260 EYEYVIGGTQYKGDT
+260 EYEYAIGGTQYKGDT

-299 YAEVEQTVT
+299 YAEVEQIVT

-322 ERTNAV
+322 ERTDSS
-328 GVPKKDGAYLTAYF
+328 GVSNKNGAYLTAYF

-365 DASWG
+365 NTSWG
-370 TETTIVSEVS
+370 TEVTIASEVS

-385 GGEYTFVADTASSYD
+385 GENYTFAADTASSYD

-442 KENTFEVGWDTD
+442 KENTFEVGWNAQFNNDV
-454 LRRALNVDGN
+454 NINEVN
-464 LSIGGAVYD
+464 FKPSD
-473 SFNTLIGNGLATYTG
+473 SFKEHWAAILNGETPSGTNPLLDLIHPVGSIYWSTNITSPETLFGGTWEQIKDTFILAAGDSYSAG
-488 TGGDAI
+488 STGGEA
-494 DPNTTNE
+494 
-501 HLIVTNKNTPMGG
+501 
-514 TYLMYIFTAFHET
+514 
-527 KSGVRAQFAF
+527 
-537 PYNHIG
+537 NHTLTI
-543 SMYHRYYA
+543 
-551 DGAWSEWR
+551 
-559 RHINADEL
+559 DEL
-567 GDYIVEQGTS
+567 PSHRHYLKYGNVYIG
-577 GIWTYRKWNSGIG
+577 YLNSNAAQSNNQALYKYNVSREDALYG
-590 EYWGREQSFT
+590 E
-600 LETGWHKSPAAPF
+600 
-613 TIVNLEKSVATVTNW
+613 
-628 YGTDNNRGA
+628 D
-637 RSNIITVGG
+637 VGG
-646 LYEDGS
+646 GKAHNNMPPYLV
-652 ISIYDRNYNGTLG
+652 
-665 TGYRAYYYDV
+665 AYC
-675 KAYWK
+675 WKRTA

>member
-27 ELYYYGNGVSWSNDR
+27 KLYYYGNGVSWSNDR
-42 QPYRIVIDGTAYSGR
+42 QPYRIVIDGTTYSGT

-80 NGAKTVAVSASFATD
+80 NGAKTVSVSASFATD

-100 LTTSRNITLTTI
+100 LTTSSNITLTTI

-133 SEPTSSNNHKIKYTC
+133 SEPTSSNNHKITYTC
-148 GSEEGYILGSAS
+148 GSKEGYILGSAS
-160 ATSTSNIVR
+160 ATSTSNSVR
-169 WTPPVSLAA
+169 WTPLVSLAA

-191 LYTFNSNGA
+191 LYTYNGNGA
-200 SVGSK
+200 YVGSK

-260 EYEYVIGGTQYKGDT
+260 EYEYVIGGTHYKGNT

-299 YAEVEQTVT
+299 YAEVEQIVT

-322 ERTNAV
+322 ERTDSS
-328 GVPKKDGAYLTAYF
+328 GVPRKDGAYLTAYF

-365 DASWG
+365 NVSWG
-370 TETTIVSEVS
+370 TEATIVSEVS

-385 GGEYTFVADTASSYD
+385 GGEYTFAADTASSYD
-400 IMMTLSDSFNVPVQ
+400 VMMTLSDSFNVPVQ

-442 KENTFEVGWDTD
+442 KENTFEVGWNAQFNNDV
-454 LRRALNVDGN
+454 NINEVN
-464 LSIGGAVYD
+464 FKLSD
-473 SFNTLIGNGLATYTG
+473 SFKEHWAAILNGETPSGTNPLLDLIHPVGSIYWSTNITSPETLFGGTWEQIKDTFILAAGDSYSAG
-488 TGGDAI
+488 STGGEANHTLTIDELPSHRHYLKYGNVYIGYLNSNAAQSNNQALYKYNVSREDALYGE
-494 DPNTTNE
+494 D
-501 HLIVTNKNTPMGG
+501 MGG
-514 TYLMYIFTAFHET
+514 NQPHNNMPPYLVAYCWKRTA
-527 KSGVRAQFAF
+527 
-537 PYNHIG
+537 
-543 SMYHRYYA
+543 
-551 DGAWSEWR
+551 
-559 RHINADEL
+559 
-567 GDYIVEQGTS
+567 
-577 GIWTYRKWNSGIG
+577 
-590 EYWGREQSFT
+590 
-600 LETGWHKSPAAPF
+600 
-613 TIVNLEKSVATVTNW
+613 
-628 YGTDNNRGA
+628 
-637 RSNIITVGG
+637 
-646 LYEDGS
+646 
-652 ISIYDRNYNGTLG
+652 
-665 TGYRAYYYDV
+665 
-675 KAYWK
+675 